1 MDYENGLTTQWN
13 IIQPKKKKIRSCAAT
28 LMNFENIMP
37 SEISQMLY
45 DSPVR
50 YLKQSN
56 LGKNKVEQCLQWARG
71 RRNGSL
77 FDWYT
82 ASVLQD
88 EKVLEICN
96 NSVNIGNVI
105 EMYT

>member
-13 IIQPKKKKIRSCAAT
+13 IIQPKKKKIRSCAAA

-50 YLKQSN
+50 YLK
-56 LGKNKVEQCLQWARG
+56 
-71 RRNGSL
+71 
-77 FDWYT
+77 
-82 ASVLQD
+82 
-88 EKVLEICN
+88 
-96 NSVNIGNVI
+96 
-105 EMYT
+105 